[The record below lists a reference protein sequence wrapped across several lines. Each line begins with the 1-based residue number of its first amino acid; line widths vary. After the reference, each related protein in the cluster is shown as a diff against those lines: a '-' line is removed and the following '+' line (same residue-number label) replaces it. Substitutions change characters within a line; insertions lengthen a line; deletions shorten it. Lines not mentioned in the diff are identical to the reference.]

1 MITKQQVRDVINN
14 VLNGK
19 LPPLEGSPDRTATLR
34 NIGIYLIANG
44 YNTVPYYGLVEDYL
58 NVRFCD
64 LPDVITDIKLVSY
77 LDILNA
83 L

>member
-19 LPPLEGSPDRTATLR
+19 LPPLEGSPDRTATLH
-34 NIGIYLIANG
+34 NIGIYLKANG